1 MKKLM
6 SGNTLKTTLLSV
18 LVLVLQGC
26 ATEAIV
32 KYGDSKAVETVNTDF
47 GSSDLLQLSER
58 MARSILESKVVVGS
72 REPPIVTLAGV
83 KNKTSDYIDTNA
95 IAGRIRAQL
104 TRSGNVRFVASISEM
119 QNQVDELKRQNQT
132 GLYAN
137 QSTSRMGNMTGSR
150 YRVEGEITSIVKQN
164 KTVKDVFYN
173 LHLTMFN
180 NETGEIV
187 WEDDQDI
194 RKTASR

>member
-1 MKKLM
+1 MEKIM
-6 SGNTLKTTLLSV
+6 SVNNLKITLLS
-18 LVLVLQGC
+18 LLILVLQGC
-26 ATEAIV
+26 ATEAV
-32 KYGDSKAVETVNTDF
+32 VRYGDSKSVETVNTDF

-58 MARSILESKVVVGS
+58 MTRSILDSKVVTGS
-72 REPPIVTLAGV
+72 RESPIITLAGV

-95 IAGRIRAQL
+95 ISGRIRAQL

-137 QSTSRMGNMTGSR
+137 QTTSRMGNMTGSR

-164 KTVKDVFYN
+164 KNIKDVFYN

>member
-1 MKKLM
+1 MVKLFTVR
-6 SGNTLKTTLLSV
+6 NLKISLLF
-18 LVLVLQGC
+18 LVASLLQGC

-58 MARSILESKVVVGS
+58 MTRSILDSKVVTGS
-72 REPPIVTLAGV
+72 REPPIITLAGV

-95 IAGRIRAQL
+95 ISGRIRAQL
-104 TRSGNVRFVASISEM
+104 TKSGNVRFVASISEM

-132 GLYAN
+132 DLYAKET
-137 QSTSRMGNMTGSR
+137 TSSMGNMTGSR

-164 KTVKDVFYN
+164 KKIKDVFYN

-180 NETGEIV
+180 NQTGEIV

>member
-1 MKKLM
+1 MKEMITGANLRVV
-6 SGNTLKTTLLSV
+6 TLCLVV
-18 LVLVLQGC
+18 LFLQGC
-26 ATEAIV
+26 ATQPV
-32 KYGDSKAVETVNTDF
+32 VRYGDSKALETVNTDF

-58 MARSILESKVVVGS
+58 MARSILESKVVMGS

-95 IAGRIRAQL
+95 IAGRIRSQL

-119 QNQVDELKRQNQT
+119 KNQVDELKRQNQT

-137 QSTSRMGNMTGSR
+137 QTTSRMGNMTGSR

>member
-1 MKKLM
+1 MKK
-6 SGNTLKTTLLSV
+6 SFTINNLKVTLLS
-18 LVLVLQGC
+18 LVAMLLQGC
-26 ATEAIV
+26 ATEAV
-32 KYGDSKAVETVNTDF
+32 VRYGDSKAVETVNTDF

-58 MARSILESKVVVGS
+58 MTRSILESKVVTGA
-72 REPPIVTLAGV
+72 REAPIITLAGV

-95 IAGRIRAQL
+95 ISGRIRAQL
-104 TRSGNVRFVASISEM
+104 TKSGNVRFVTSISEM

-132 GLYAN
+132 GLYAS

-150 YRVEGEITSIVKQN
+150 FRVEGEITSIVKQN
-164 KTVKDVFYN
+164 KNIKDVFYN

>member
-1 MKKLM
+1 M
-6 SGNTLKTTLLSV
+6 
-18 LVLVLQGC
+18 
-26 ATEAIV
+26 
-32 KYGDSKAVETVNTDF
+32 
-47 GSSDLLQLSER
+47 
-58 MARSILESKVVVGS
+58 
-72 REPPIVTLAGV
+72 
-83 KNKTSDYIDTNA
+83 
-95 IAGRIRAQL
+95 
-104 TRSGNVRFVASISEM
+104 RFVASISEM

-137 QSTSRMGNMTGSR
+137 QTTSRMGNMTGSR

-164 KTVKDVFYN
+164 KNIKDVFYN

>member
-1 MKKLM
+1 MEKLFTAK
-6 SGNTLKTTLLSV
+6 NLKISLLFLMVS
-18 LVLVLQGC
+18 LLQGC
-26 ATEAIV
+26 ATEAVV

-47 GSSDLLQLSER
+47 GSSDLLQLSEK
-58 MARSILESKVVVGS
+58 MTRSILESKVVTGS
-72 REPPIVTLAGV
+72 REPPIITLAGV

-95 IAGRIRAQL
+95 IAGRIRSQL
-104 TRSGNVRFVASISEM
+104 TKSGNVRFVASIREM

-132 GLYAN
+132 DLYAKET
-137 QSTSRMGNMTGSR
+137 TSRMGNMTGSR

-164 KTVKDVFYN
+164 KRIKDVFYN

>member
-1 MKKLM
+1 
-6 SGNTLKTTLLSV
+6 
-18 LVLVLQGC
+18 
-26 ATEAIV
+26 
-32 KYGDSKAVETVNTDF
+32 
-47 GSSDLLQLSER
+47 
-58 MARSILESKVVVGS
+58 VVIGS
-72 REPPIVTLAGV
+72 REPPIITLAGV

-95 IAGRIRAQL
+95 ISGRIRAQL

-137 QSTSRMGNMTGSR
+137 QTISRMGNMTGSR

-164 KTVKDVFYN
+164 KNIKDVFYN